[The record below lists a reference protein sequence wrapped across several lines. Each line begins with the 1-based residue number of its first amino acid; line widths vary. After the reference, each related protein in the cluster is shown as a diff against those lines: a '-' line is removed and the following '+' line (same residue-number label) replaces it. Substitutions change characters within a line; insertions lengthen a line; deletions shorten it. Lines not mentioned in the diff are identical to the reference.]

1 MSTFSVLNPPRDRQG
16 EPSRWPQLKGLALA
30 LALVGYAK
38 RSGGPVLVATPDGYS
53 ARYLRDDLEA
63 LNEIPVELF
72 PDWEVLPYDL
82 YSPHP
87 DLISRR
93 LSLLTRLPDM
103 ERGIILAPITGLM
116 QRLAP
121 TQWLAGHALSLAVG
135 EQLHLT
141 PFRDQ
146 LSDAGYLMAEQV
158 WQPGQFAQRGSVIDL
173 WPMGVT
179 KTPFRIELFD
189 DDIESIR
196 SFDPDSQRSIE
207 KLDRFDLMPARE
219 YPFDSEA
226 RDAFRKSFRLRFDV
240 DLRKAITYQEVGDGI
255 HSQGL
260 EQYLPLFF
268 EHTSTLFDYLPT
280 SSRLVVL
287 PGIEDAAYNHGH
299 QVHFRYDQRSGDI
312 ERPVLKPDELFL
324 SADGLLAT
332 LKERAII
339 TFDSTEP
346 SPETL
351 KAPPEV
357 DLSKPEE
364 AISFLLEQ
372 PGRVLIAAD
381 TPSRREMIL
390 RALRSQRADF
400 TQVDSWHAF
409 MSSEHPL
416 NVATLPISGGVH
428 LPEAGLL
435 ILSEAE
441 CFPGHT
447 RTRQRERL
455 SGQDPETLIKS
466 LAELSTGALVVHLE
480 HGIGRYRGLEVL
492 KTHEQVGE
500 YLTIEYAGGDLLYV
514 PVTDL
519 ALVSRYTGQDP
530 ESVALHKLGSD
541 QWKKTRRR
549 AAERVRDVAAELLN
563 LQARRA
569 ARSNDPIGLEDE
581 LYARFAAGFEYEE
594 TQDQLNAIN
603 AVVADLGSTQPMDRV
618 VCGDVGFGK
627 TEVALRAAFVVAQSG
642 GQVAVLAPTTLLA
655 EQHYRQFA
663 NRFADW
669 PVRVA
674 RLTRSS
680 AKNKDTLQGLAD
692 GLIDIVIGTHRL
704 IQKDVSFKNLSLVVI
719 DEEQRFGVRQK
730 EQLKALRAEVN
741 LLTLTATPIP
751 RTLNMTMAGLRELSI
766 IATPPQNRLAVKTF
780 ISEWDAEI
788 IRDAVAREFQRGG
801 QVYYLHNEVK
811 TMARAAAELEA
822 LFPNARI
829 GMAHGQMPAAEMEQT
844 MRAFYNRRINL
855 LVCSTIIENGIDV
868 PSANTIIIDRADKF
882 GLAQLHQLRG
892 RVGRSHHLA
901 FAHLITPPWK
911 SLTRDAKKR
920 LEAIASMEDLGAG
933 FSLATHDLEIRG
945 AGELL
950 GEDQSGQIEA
960 IGFSL
965 YSDLLNRAVEALKS
979 GNEPDLDEPLAMSSD
994 IDLHTSALIPE
1005 DYLPDIHQRLVLYK
1019 RIAQA
1024 DNEQS
1029 LYDLEVEMI
1038 DRFGLMPEPLKHLF
1052 TAARLR
1058 LMARG
1063 MGIRRLEIGPA
1074 GGRIEFLEK
1083 PEIKVDEVITMIQ
1096 QESHT
1101 YELPQPNRL
1110 RIKGDYEAYEDRL
1123 SLAKDLLTRLSLT
1136 KPVATEP
1143 MVAAS

>member
-1 MSTFSVLNPPRDRQG
+1 MTAFSVLNPPRDSQG
-16 EPSRWPQLKGLALA
+16 ESTSWPQLQGLALA
-30 LALVGYAK
+30 LALTSYAK

-63 LNEIPVELF
+63 LNETPVELF

-93 LSLLTRLPDM
+93 LSLLTRLPSM
-103 ERGIILAPITGLM
+103 ERGIVLAPITSLM
-116 QRLAP
+116 QRLP
-121 TQWLAGHALSLAVG
+121 PSEWLAGHALSLSVG
-135 EQLHLT
+135 DQLNLNA
-141 PFRDQ
+141 FRDQ
-146 LSDAGYLMAEQV
+146 LTDAGYLVSEQV

-173 WPMGVT
+173 WPMGTT
-179 KTPFRIELFD
+179 KMPFRIELFD
-189 DDIESIR
+189 EDIESIR
-196 SFDPDSQRSIE
+196 CFDPDSQRSIE
-207 KLDRFDLMPARE
+207 KMDRFNLMPARE
-219 YPFDSEA
+219 YPFDEAA
-226 RDAFRKSFRLRFDV
+226 RDAFRKRFRLRFDT
-240 DLRKAITYQEVGDGI
+240 DLRKAVMYQEVGDGI

-268 EHTSTLFDYLPT
+268 DNTSTLFDYLPT
-280 SSRLVVL
+280 PTRLLVL
-287 PGIEDAAYNHGH
+287 SGVADAAYNHGH
-299 QVHFRYDQRSGDI
+299 QVHYRYDQRSSDI
-312 ERPVLKPDELFL
+312 ERPVLTPDELFL
-324 SADGLLAT
+324 SADTLLST
-332 LKERAII
+332 LKQLAQVTIGSSAPDAKSV
-339 TFDSTEP
+339 T
-346 SPETL
+346 SP
-351 KAPPEV
+351 PQI
-357 DLSKPEE
+357 DLSKPEH
-364 AISFLLEQ
+364 AIKTLTAQ

-381 TPSRREMIL
+381 TPSRREMIF
-390 RALRSQRADF
+390 RALRSQRAEF
-400 TQVDSWHAF
+400 AQVESWHAF
-409 MSSEHPL
+409 VSGEHAL
-416 NVATLPISGGVH
+416 NVATLPISAGVH
-428 LPEAGLL
+428 LPEAGLVV
-435 ILSEAE
+435 LSETE

-466 LAELSTGALVVHLE
+466 LADLSPGALVVHLE

-492 KTHEQVGE
+492 KTQDQVGE

-519 ALVSRYTGQDP
+519 SLVSRYTGQDP
-530 ESVALHKLGSD
+530 ESVALHRLGSD
-541 QWKKTRRR
+541 HWKKTRRR

-569 ARSNDPIGLEDE
+569 ARSNEPINAEAE

-594 TQDQLNAIN
+594 TQDQLDAIH
-603 AVVADLGSTQPMDRV
+603 AVIADLASTQPMDRV

-642 GQVAVLAPTTLLA
+642 GQVAILAPTTLLA

-663 NRFADW
+663 DRFADW
-669 PVRVA
+669 PVWVA

-680 AKNKDTLQGLAD
+680 VKNKDTLQGLAD
-692 GLIDIVIGTHRL
+692 GQIDVVIGTHRL
-704 IQKDVSFKNLSLVVI
+704 IQKDVHFKNLGLVVI

-811 TMARAAAELEA
+811 TMARAAAELET
-822 LFPNARI
+822 LFPSARI
-829 GMAHGQMPAAEMEQT
+829 GMAHGQMPATEMEQT

-868 PSANTIIIDRADKF
+868 PSANTIIINRADKF

-979 GNEPDLDEPLAMSSD
+979 GHEPDLDEPLAMSSD
-994 IDLHTSALIPE
+994 IDLHTSALIPD

-1024 DNEQS
+1024 DNEQG

-1058 LMARG
+1058 LLARG

-1074 GGRIEFLEK
+1074 GGRIEFLDK
-1083 PEIKVDEVITMIQ
+1083 PQIKVDEVIKMIQ

-1110 RIKGDYEAYEDRL
+1110 RIKGEYDVYEDRL
-1123 SLAKDLLTRLSLT
+1123 SLAKDLLTRIAL
-1136 KPVATEP
+1136 PEP
-1143 MVAAS
+1143 MAAAS

>member
-1 MSTFSVLNPPRDRQG
+1 MNDFSVLNPPRDCLDK
-16 EPSRWPQLKGLALA
+16 PSTWPQLKGLALA
-30 LALVGYAK
+30 LALFSYAK
-38 RSGGPVLVATPDGYS
+38 RAGGPVIVATPDGYS
-53 ARYLRDDLEA
+53 ARHLRDDLET
-63 LNEIPVELF
+63 LGEVKVELF

-93 LSLLTRLPDM
+93 LSLLTRLPAM
-103 ERGIILAPITGLM
+103 ETGIVLAPITSLM
-116 QRLAP
+116 QRLP
-121 TQWLAGHALSLAVG
+121 PRHWLAGHSLSLGVG
-135 EQLHLT
+135 EQLNLNT
-141 PFRDQ
+141 FRDQ
-146 LSDAGYLMAEQV
+146 LTDAGYLVSEQV

-173 WPMGVT
+173 WPMGT
-179 KTPFRIELFD
+179 SPLPFRIELFD
-189 DDIESIR
+189 DEIESIR
-196 SFDPDSQRSIE
+196 CFDPDSQRSTE
-207 KLDRFDLMPARE
+207 KLDRFNLMPARE
-219 YPFDSEA
+219 YPFDAEA
-226 RDAFRKSFRLRFDV
+226 RDGFRKRFRLRFDA
-240 DLRKAITYQEVGDGI
+240 DLRKAVIYQEVGDGM
-255 HSQGL
+255 HAQGL

-268 EHTSTLFDYLPT
+268 EETHTLFDYLPSPT
-280 SSRLVVL
+280 RWVVL
-287 PGIEDAAYNHGH
+287 SGVEDAAYHYGH
-299 QVHFRYDQRSGDI
+299 QIHFRYDQRSGDI
-312 ERPVLKPDELFL
+312 ERPILKPDELFL
-324 SADGLLAT
+324 SADGLLGILRENTQVMIGSQTPDAG
-332 LKERAII
+332 
-339 TFDSTEP
+339 SV
-346 SPETL
+346 SP
-351 KAPPEV
+351 APTI
-357 DLSKPEE
+357 DLSKPEQAIETLRE
-364 AISFLLEQ
+364 APE
-372 PGRVLIAAD
+372 RVLIAAD

-400 TQVDSWHAF
+400 AQVESWHAF
-409 MSSEHPL
+409 VSGEQVL
-416 NVATLPISGGVH
+416 NVATLPISQGTH
-428 LPEAGLL
+428 LPDAGLL
-435 ILSEAE
+435 VLSETE

-447 RTRQRERL
+447 RTRQRERM
-455 SGQDPETLIKS
+455 SGQDPESLIKS
-466 LAELSTGALVVHLE
+466 LADLSPGALVVHLE
-480 HGIGRYRGLEVL
+480 HGIGRYRGLEAL
-492 KTHEQVGE
+492 ETQDQVGE
-500 YLTIEYAGGDLLYV
+500 YLVIEYAGGDLLYV

-519 ALVSRYTGQDP
+519 SLVSRYTGQDP
-530 ESVALHKLGSD
+530 DSVSLHKLGSD

-569 ARSNDPIGLEDE
+569 ARTNEPIGADE
-581 LYARFAAGFEYEE
+581 EMYARFAAGFEYEE
-594 TQDQLNAIN
+594 TQDQLNAID
-603 AVVADLGSTQPMDRV
+603 AVLGVLASTQPMDRV

-627 TEVALRAAFVVAQSG
+627 TEVALRAAFMVAQSG
-642 GQVAVLAPTTLLA
+642 RQVAILAPTTLLA

-663 NRFADW
+663 DRFADW
-669 PVRVA
+669 PVQVA
-674 RLTRSS
+674 RLTRNN
-680 AKNKDTLQGLAD
+680 AKHKEIIQGLAD
-692 GLIDIVIGTHRL
+692 GVIDIVIGTHRL
-704 IQKDVSFKNLSLVVI
+704 LQKDVQFKDLGLVVI

-751 RTLNMTMAGLRELSI
+751 RTLNMAMAGLRELSI
-766 IATPPQNRLAVKTF
+766 IATPPQNRMAVKTF
-780 ISEWDAEI
+780 ISEWDTEI

-811 TMARAAAELEA
+811 TMARAVAELEE
-822 LFPNARI
+822 LFPTARI
-829 GMAHGQMPAAEMEQT
+829 GMAHGQMPATEMEQT
-844 MRAFYNRRINL
+844 MRAFYARRINL

-868 PSANTIIIDRADKF
+868 PSANTIIINRADKF

-979 GNEPDLDEPLAMSSD
+979 GHEPDLDEPLAMSSD
-994 IDLHTSALIPE
+994 IDLHTSALIPD

-1024 DNEQS
+1024 DNEEG

-1058 LMARG
+1058 LTAKG

-1074 GGRIEFLEK
+1074 GGRIEFLDQ
-1083 PEIKVDEVITMIQ
+1083 PQIKVDEVIQMIQ

-1110 RIKGDYEAYEDRL
+1110 RIKGDYENYEDRL
-1123 SLAKDLLTRLSLT
+1123 SLAKDLLSRLSL
-1136 KPVATEP
+1136 PEAQAVA
-1143 MVAAS
+1143 